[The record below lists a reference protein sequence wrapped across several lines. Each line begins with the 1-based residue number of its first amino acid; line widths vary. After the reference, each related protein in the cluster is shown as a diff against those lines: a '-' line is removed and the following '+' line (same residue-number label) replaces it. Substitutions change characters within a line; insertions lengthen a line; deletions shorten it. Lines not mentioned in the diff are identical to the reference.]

1 MLMDVFVIPVGRDR
15 YELYC
20 EPAAEIANPE
30 APAAGLAG
38 RLRHRVGTRF
48 STVVRTA
55 EEWHRHGPPKEP
67 KSLVGNVKNRVFA
80 WVAQR
85 IVEQRLLW
93 YLRQHTAAVAAHPPD
108 MPFDQVLTLIRR
120 MLQHDYDR
128 HRRWIIIDGILFLLT
143 FIFLGPF
150 FLLVPGIANIPAI
163 YFGFRAIGHWLSMH
177 GADHG
182 LHRVAWSGRS
192 CPPLTELRDVALLEP
207 PVRDAR
213 IHDVAARLRL
223 PHLSTF
229 FERVAVPN
237 A

>member
-1 MLMDVFVIPVGRDR
+1 MLMDVFVIPIGRDR

-20 EPAAEIANPE
+20 EPSAEVTVGNANR
-30 APAAGLAG
+30 PAAGVIG
-38 RLRHRVGTRF
+38 RLRDRF
-48 STVVRTA
+48 NTLVHAA
-55 EEWHRHGPPKEP
+55 EEWHRHGEP
-67 KSLVGNVKNRVFA
+67 EPEGRIGRLKNRVFG

-93 YLRQHTAAVAAHPPD
+93 NLRQHTEVVAAYPQD
-108 MPFDQVLTLIRR
+108 MTFDQVLAFIRGT
-120 MLQHDYDR
+120 LQHDYDR
-128 HRRWIIIDGILFLLT
+128 HRRWMVIDGVLFLLT

-150 FLLVPGIANIPAI
+150 FLLVPGVANIPAL

-177 GADHG
+177 GAAQG
-182 LHRVAWSGRS
+182 LHRVTWSGRS
-192 CPPLTELRDVALLEP
+192 CPPLSELRDVVLLEP
-207 PVRDAR
+207 PARDAR

-229 FERVAVPN
+229 FERVAVRH

>member
-1 MLMDVFVIPVGRDR
+1 MDVFVIPVGHNR

-20 EPAAEIANPE
+20 EPSAEIAHPE
-30 APAAGLAG
+30 ATSPAAGFTG
-38 RLRHRVGTRF
+38 WLRHRFGAA
-48 STVVRTA
+48 VRAA
-55 EEWHRHGPPKEP
+55 EEWHRHGPPSE
-67 KSLVGNVKNRVFA
+67 SRGLVGKVKNRVFA

-93 YLRQHTAAVAAHPPD
+93 HLRHHTAAVAAHPPD
-108 MPFDQVLTLIRR
+108 MTFDQVLALIRKT
-120 MLQHDYDR
+120 LQCDYDR
-128 HRRWIIIDGILFLLT
+128 HRRWMIIDGILFALT
-143 FIFLGPF
+143 FILLGPF
-150 FLLVPGIANIPAI
+150 FLLVPGIANIPAL

-177 GADHG
+177 GADQG
-182 LHRVAWSGRS
+182 LHRVEWSGRS
-192 CPPLTELRDVALLEP
+192 CPPLTELRDVVHLEP

-229 FERVAVPN
+229 FERVAVRH

>member
-1 MLMDVFVIPVGRDR
+1 VLMDVFVIPIGRDR

-20 EPAAEIANPE
+20 EPSAETTATG
-30 APAAGLAG
+30 ASGSRAGLIG
-38 RLRHRVGTRF
+38 RLRDRF
-48 STVVRTA
+48 NSLVHTA
-55 EEWHRHGPPKEP
+55 EEWHRHGQPEAAGI
-67 KSLVGNVKNRVFA
+67 VGRAKGRVMG

-93 YLRQHTAAVAAHPPD
+93 NLRNHTEVVAAHPQD
-108 MPFDQVLTLIRR
+108 MTFEQVLALIRQT
-120 MLQHDYDR
+120 LQDDYDR
-128 HRRWIIIDGILFLLT
+128 HRRWMIIDGILFVLT

-150 FLLVPGIANIPAI
+150 FLLVPGVANIPAL

-177 GADHG
+177 GAAQG
-182 LHRVAWSGRS
+182 LHHVAWSGRS
-192 CPPLTELRDVALLEP
+192 CPPLSELRDVVLLEP
-207 PVRDAR
+207 PARDAR

-229 FERVAVPN
+229 FERVAVRH

>member
-1 MLMDVFVIPVGRDR
+1 MDVFVIPVGGDR

-20 EPAAEIANPE
+20 EPSSETAKPHDPV
-30 APAAGLAG
+30 PAAGLAG
-38 RLRHRVGTRF
+38 RLRHRF
-48 STVVRTA
+48 SSFVHAV
-55 EEWHRHGPPKEP
+55 EDLHRHRPSSEPTGPIGK
-67 KSLVGNVKNRVFA
+67 VKNQVFA

-93 YLRQHTAAVAAHPPD
+93 YLRHHTAAVAAHPPD
-108 MPFDQVLTLIRR
+108 MTFEQVLALIRQ
-120 MLQHDYDR
+120 MLRHDYDR
-128 HRRWIIIDGILFLLT
+128 HRRWMIIDGTLFVLT

-150 FLLVPGIANIPAI
+150 FLLVPGIANIPAL

-177 GADHG
+177 GADQG
-182 LHRVAWSGRS
+182 LHRVEWSGRS
-192 CPPLTELRDVALLEP
+192 CPPLTELRDVVLLEP
-207 PVRDAR
+207 PMREAR

-229 FERVAVPN
+229 FERVAVR